1 MGNKKK
7 KYKFMNSI
15 FWVSFTIIFLFALW
29 GAVAPQILA
38 SQAEVIYGFIANTF
52 GWFYLSFVLFIIIFN
67 FYLAFSKYGRIKLG
81 GENTK
86 PKYPLFTWIAMLF
99 STGFGVSIVFWGVAE
114 PMTHFGTPPPF
125 DPSIEAGTAEAAR
138 EAMWNAFFN
147 NGIHQW
153 ASFTFVGLALS
164 YFIYRQDERS
174 LISDTMNPVIGDKG
188 KKPLRNTIDIIAVIA
203 TVMGVATTLGLSV
216 LQINGGLGYVFNVPS
231 GTTTQLIIVGAMF
244 VFFMVSTIS
253 GLDKGIK
260 YLSNANL
267 GLALV
272 LMVAVLFIG
281 PTGFILDTITMGV
294 GDYLQNFFQAS
305 LRLDQYTQGT
315 WVQDWPVYYWAW
327 TIAWAPFV
335 GMFVARISK
344 GRTVR
349 EFVLGVMVA
358 PPAIGLIWIG
368 IFGGTAI
375 NFDLFHGTDIAGA
388 VAQDET
394 TALFAMLENVPL
406 GTILSVLSIGLLFTF
421 LVTSADSAT
430 FVLGMMTSNGDTNPS
445 VVVKVVWGSL
455 IASLAIILIISAGLE
470 GLQTASLI
478 GALPFS
484 IVLFVAA
491 ISLLKSIREDYKDA
505 RRKAEKQAEE
515 KRHQRVIDHIEEN
528 YEFNNDD
535 NK

>member
-1 MGNKKK
+1 MGSKRK

-29 GAVAPQILA
+29 GALAPGALS
-38 SQAEVIYGFIANTF
+38 SQANTIYSFIADTF
-52 GWFYLSFVLFIIIFN
+52 GWFYLAFVLFIIIFN
-67 FYLAFSKYGRIKLG
+67 FYLAFSKYGKVKLG

-86 PKYPLFTWIAMLF
+86 PKYPIFTWIAMLF

-114 PMTHFGTPPPF
+114 PMTHFGSPPPF
-125 DPSIEAGTAEAAR
+125 ENVEPETAEAAR
-138 EAMWNAFFN
+138 VAMWNAFFN

-174 LISDTMNPVIGDKG
+174 LISDTMNPVIGNKG

-216 LQINGGLGYVFNVPS
+216 LQINGGLGFVFNVPS
-231 GTTTQLIIVGAMF
+231 GTTTQIIIVALMF
-244 VFFMVSTIS
+244 LFFMVSTIS
-253 GLDKGIK
+253 GLDRGIK
-260 YLSNANL
+260 YLSNTN
-267 GLALV
+267 LALALL
-272 LMVAVLFIG
+272 LMVVVLIIG
-281 PTGFILDTITMGV
+281 PTGFILDTITMGI

-305 LRLDQYTQGT
+305 LRLDQYTNGT

-358 PPAIGLIWIG
+358 PPAIGIIWIG

-375 NFDLFHGTDIAGA
+375 NLDLFHGTDIAGA
-388 VAQDET
+388 VAKDET
-394 TALFAMLENVPL
+394 TALFNMLQNIPL
-406 GTILSVLSIGLLFTF
+406 GTALSVLAICLLFTF

-430 FVLGMMTSNGDTNPS
+430 FVLGMMTSNGDNNPS
-445 VVVKVVWGSL
+445 VIVKVVWGSL
-455 IASLAIILIISAGLE
+455 IAILAAVLIISAGLK

-484 IVLFVAA
+484 FVLLVAA
-491 ISLLKSIREDYKDA
+491 ISLLKSIREDYRDA
-505 RRKAEKQAEE
+505 RRKAEKKAEE
-515 KRHQRVIDHIEEN
+515 KRHQRIIDHIEDNYDWNEN
-528 YEFNNDD
+528 DQ
-535 NK
+535 

>member
-1 MGNKKK
+1 MDKSKKK
-7 KYKFMNSI
+7 WKFMNRVFLI
-15 FWVSFTIIFLFALW
+15 SFSIIFLFALW
-29 GAVAPQILA
+29 GGLAPETLA
-38 SQAEVIYGFIANTF
+38 SQAEGIYGFIAETF
-52 GWFYLSFVLFIIIFN
+52 GWFYLVFVLFLIIFN
-67 FYLAFSKYGRIKLG
+67 FYLAFSKYGKIRLG
-81 GENTK
+81 GDDVR

-99 STGFGVSIVFWGVAE
+99 SCGFGVSIVFWGVAE
-114 PMTHFGTPPPF
+114 PMTHFGSPPPF
-125 DPSIEAGTAEAAR
+125 DASIEAETPAAAR

-174 LISDTMNPVIGDKG
+174 LISDTMNSVIGSTG
-188 KKPLRNTIDIIAVIA
+188 KKPLRNTIDIIAIIA

-216 LQINGGLGYVFNVPS
+216 LQINSGLGSVFNAPGGAV
-231 GTTTQLIIVGAMF
+231 TQISIVAVMF
-244 VFFMVSTIS
+244 IFFMLSTLS
-253 GLDKGIK
+253 GLDRGIK

-267 GLALV
+267 GIALI
-272 LMVAVLFIG
+272 LMIIVLFIG
-281 PTGFILDTITMGV
+281 PTRFILETLTMGV

-305 LRLDQYTQGT
+305 LRLDSYTDST

-358 PPAIGLIWIG
+358 PPAIGIIWIA

-375 NFDLFHGTDIAGA
+375 HLDLFQGTDIAAA
-388 VAQDET
+388 VAEDEA
-394 TALFAMLENVPL
+394 TALFNMLDNLPF
-406 GTILSVLSIGLLFTF
+406 GTILSVLSICLLFTF

-430 FVLGMMTSNGDTNPS
+430 FVLGMMSSNGDNNPS
-445 VVVKVVWGSL
+445 VVVKVVWGTL
-455 IASLAIILIISAGLE
+455 IAALATVLIISAGLE

-484 IVLFVAA
+484 IVLFISCV
-491 ISLLKSIREDYKDA
+491 SLLKSVREDYREA
-505 RRKAEKQAEE
+505 RLEE
-515 KRHQRVIDHIEEN
+515 ERKRHRRIQKQIEDYN
-528 YEFNNDD
+528 SDD
-535 NK
+535 

>member
-1 MGNKKK
+1 MDKTKKK
-7 KYKFMNSI
+7 WKFMNRV
-15 FWVSFTIIFLFALW
+15 FWISFTIIFLFALW
-29 GAVAPQILA
+29 GGLAPDVLA
-38 SQAEVIYGFIANTF
+38 SQAENIYGFIANTF
-52 GWFYLSFVLFIIIFN
+52 GWFYLVFVLFLILFN
-67 FYLAFSKYGRIKLG
+67 FYLAFSKYGKIRLG
-81 GENTK
+81 GDDIK

-99 STGFGVSIVFWGVAE
+99 SCGFGVSIVFWGVAE

-125 DPSIEAGTAEAAR
+125 NSGIEAETPEAAR

-174 LISDTMNPVIGDKG
+174 LISDTMNSVIGSTG
-188 KKPLRNTIDIIAVIA
+188 KKPLRNTIDIIAIIA

-216 LQINGGLGYVFNVPS
+216 LQINSGLGSVFNAPGG
-231 GTTTQLIIVGAMF
+231 GTTQIAIVAVMF
-244 VFFMVSTIS
+244 VFFMLSTLS
-253 GLDKGIK
+253 GLDRGIK

-267 GLALV
+267 GIALV
-272 LMVAVLFIG
+272 LMVAVLIIG
-281 PTGFILDTITMGV
+281 PTGFILDTITMGI

-305 LRLDQYTQGT
+305 LRLDQYTDST

-358 PPAIGLIWIG
+358 PPFIGLIWIG

-375 NFDLFHGTDIAGA
+375 NLDLFQGTDIAGA
-388 VAQDET
+388 VAEDEA
-394 TALFAMLENVPL
+394 TALFSMLENLPL
-406 GTILSVLSIGLLFTF
+406 GTILSVLSICLLFTF

-430 FVLGMMTSNGDTNPS
+430 FVLGMMSSNGDTNPS
-445 VVVKVVWGSL
+445 VVVKIVWGTL
-455 IASLAIILIISAGLE
+455 IASLAIILILSAGLE

-484 IVLFVAA
+484 IVLF
-491 ISLLKSIREDYKDA
+491 ISCLSLLKSIREDYREA
-505 RRKAEKQAEE
+505 RREE
-515 KRHQRVIDHIEEN
+515 ERKRHRRIQKQIEDYN
-528 YEFNNDD
+528 SDD
-535 NK
+535 